1 MSLYTAS
8 LVAQDTS
15 VYLCDI
21 VKPRGA
27 DEWFANVISGYVAG
41 NTFGTGTVT
50 YSVSLDGGTTK
61 VGINQDGTA
70 TAATQTAAGT
80 INLRFGWPADNI
92 NEAKLYASI
101 ATATNPVVNIAVMD
115 NR

>member
-1 MSLYTAS
+1 MSFYTAS
-8 LVAQDTS
+8 LVAQNTN

-27 DEWFANVISGYVAG
+27 DEWFANVIAGYTASD
-41 NTFGTGTVT
+41 TFGTGTVT
-50 YSVSLDGGTTK
+50 YSISFDGGTTFA
-61 VGINQDGTA
+61 GLNQDGTA

-80 INLRFGWPADNI
+80 INLRCGWPADNTI
-92 NEAKLYASI
+92 KPKLYAAI
-101 ATATNPVVNIAVMD
+101 ATATNPVIHIAVMD